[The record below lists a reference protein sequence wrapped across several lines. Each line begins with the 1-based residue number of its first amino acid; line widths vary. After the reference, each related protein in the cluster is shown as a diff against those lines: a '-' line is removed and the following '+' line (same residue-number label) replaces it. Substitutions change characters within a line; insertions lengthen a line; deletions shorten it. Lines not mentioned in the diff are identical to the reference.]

1 MNHDMAKPE
10 PKSYAPAF
18 LCAAIV
24 LSILAIFPFT
34 PNVAQPIKL
43 FLATLF
49 VTMALLSLFYT
60 SLFSARLTVGKTG
73 PIGVIVLSYLV
84 LHVLA
89 AAFSSFPANSLI
101 ELQLLVVYTLAFFAS
116 KYAFQ
121 NPQRLPHYLIAACLA
136 MGLSSLY
143 AFAQKAGFDP
153 FPWADRTAEEYLE
166 LPATFGNGNLAAH
179 MLALC
184 VVFAIYLGTEHRHR
198 WAYVLL
204 PVYFLHLYWTR
215 QRGAWIAFGG
225 TLALLGIFLFWGKKA
240 TSPNRRIAFT
250 LLSWAALGI
259 AAVLLVAVL
268 CRLLTKIPFPLD
280 YALML
285 RYSGFA
291 SGAEMIWQKPFLGWG
306 AGNYPLFNPL
316 YWTEYEQEYFAV
328 KNSMNYHVHNEWL
341 QSAIDAGIPAA
352 GLFLLL
358 FFSGIGMGLLTASRS
373 AEPQRRKL
381 ALLIA
386 ASLCTV
392 LLDGMTGF
400 NLHVVPVGLSVF
412 VLLGALETL
421 HDEEPGLRPA
431 VQTRFITGF
440 PGGIAVLMFVV
451 GFRVFYSQIL
461 LKDGEVALHQ
471 RNAFQAERVLMRG
484 ERLAPWNWEF
494 PNLRGHVALSVENP
508 EAAMTHLERALARNP
523 NCIPVMSALGHA
535 HLMRVQQTG
544 ITEETAASV
553 KDDVDAMRLFADRI
567 LKICPLHHSGAAL
580 RATATLFEL
589 NMAGAT
595 VSETERQ
602 TLLQQAYDDM
612 MTALHFAPGRTA
624 PNYVTLALVHQALG
638 QMNKAQHALRMA
650 CRLEPDNVDAWNAF
664 EDFAYKTN
672 RLRVFEATLT
682 EAIKTLRG
690 KEDAD
695 SSAALARLLVAQA
708 RLYERAY
715 KDIGQAERSFQE
727 AVKADPVSATVWD
740 SYSRFARQ
748 NQKMA
753 SFQSAL
759 REAFSGLPPEK
770 SEEQGILA
778 AVDSVITKGAD
789 AIAPAAEKLEQ
800 SMIEQQ
806 RRAAFQGTR
815 MPLLAWAAQFVVEE
829 YELQKAKIALSGD
842 SLMRLAVVLGEAG
855 DTRHALRLVD
865 RALPLLPDTD
875 RGRAFYIRQKFLERL
890 KPRS

>member
-1 MNHDMAKPE
+1 MNHGLS
-10 PKSYAPAF
+10 KSESRAYAPAF
-18 LCAAIV
+18 LYAAVV
-24 LSILAIFPFT
+24 LSVLAIFPFT

-43 FLATLF
+43 FLATLC
-49 VTMALLSLFYT
+49 VTMALLALFYR
-60 SLFSARLTVGKTG
+60 SLFSNRLTAGIKG
-73 PIGVIVLSYLV
+73 PLGTIILLYLV

-89 AAFSSFPANSLI
+89 AAFSEFPVNSLM
-101 ELQLLVVYTLAFFAS
+101 ELQLLVVCALAFFAS
-116 KYAFQ
+116 KYAIQDIRHFQ
-121 NPQRLPHYLIAACLA
+121 NFLVAACLA

-143 AFAQKAGFDP
+143 AFAQKAGIDP
-153 FPWADRTAEEYLE
+153 FPWADRSADEYRE

-184 VVFAIYLGTEHRHR
+184 VVFAIYLASERRYR
-198 WAYVLL
+198 WALVLL

-215 QRGAWIAFGG
+215 QRGAWVGFGG
-225 TLALLGIFLFWGKKA
+225 ALALLGIFLMVGKKVV
-240 TSPNRRIAFT
+240 SPYRRTVFT
-250 LLSWAALGI
+250 LLSWS
-259 AAVLLVAVL
+259 AVGVVLAVIVGAL

-280 YALML
+280 HALML

-291 SGAEMIWQKPFLGWG
+291 SGAEMIRQKPILGWG

-341 QSAIDAGIPAA
+341 QSAIDAGVPAA

-358 FFSGIGMGLLTASRS
+358 FLAGIALGLLTASKS
-373 AEPQRRKL
+373 TEPHRRKI

-392 LLDGMTGF
+392 LLDGMVGF
-400 NLHVVPVGLSVF
+400 NLHVVPVGLTVF
-412 VLLGALETL
+412 VLLGVLETL
-421 HDEEPGLRPA
+421 YSEEPKVCSATQVRFTVGLLA
-431 VQTRFITGF
+431 GVALLVF
-440 PGGIAVLMFVV
+440 VL

-471 RNAFQAERVLMRG
+471 RNAFQAERVLGRG

-508 EAAMTHLERALARNP
+508 DAAIFHLERAWARNP
-523 NCIPVMSALGHA
+523 NCIPLLSALGHA

-544 ITEETAASV
+544 ITEETAASA
-553 KDDVDAMRLFADRI
+553 KEDIHAMRTFADRI
-567 LKICPLHHSGAAL
+567 LEICPLHHSGAAL
-580 RATATLFEL
+580 RATAALLEL
-589 NMAGAT
+589 NVPGA
-595 VSETERQ
+595 VMDETQRQ

-624 PNYVTLALVHQALG
+624 PNYVTLALIHQALG
-638 QMNKAQHALRMA
+638 QTNKAQHALRMA
-650 CRLEPDNVDAWNAF
+650 CRLESDNADAWNAF
-664 EDFAYKTN
+664 ETFAYKEN

-682 EAIKTLRG
+682 DAIKTLQG
-690 KEDAD
+690 KDDAD
-695 SSAALARLLVAQA
+695 SAAALARLLVAQA
-708 RLYERAY
+708 RLYERVT
-715 KDIGQAERSFQE
+715 KDIGRAEQSFQE
-727 AVKADPVSATVWD
+727 AVKADPTSATVWD

-748 NQKMA
+748 NQRMA
-753 SFQSAL
+753 SFQSTL
-759 REAFSGLPPEK
+759 HEAYSNLPPEK
-770 SEEQGILA
+770 SEEQRILG
-778 AVDSVITKGAD
+778 AVDTMIAKGPD

-806 RRAAFQGTR
+806 RRAAYQGTR
-815 MPLLAWAAQFVVEE
+815 MPLLAWATQFVVEE
-829 YELQKAKIALSGD
+829 YELQKASITPSGD
-842 SLMRLAVVLGEAG
+842 TLMRLAVVLGEAG
-855 DTRHALRLVD
+855 DTRNALRLVD
-865 RALPLLPDTD
+865 RALPMLPDAD